1 MLTLTAWDL
10 GQIAL
15 LLAACWGCYRAGIE
29 KGIGKTL
36 DWMESEGIIEIKDE
50 EQ

>member
-15 LLAACWGCYRAGIE
+15 MLAACWACYKAGVE
-29 KGIGKTL
+29 KGVAKAL
-36 DWMESEGIIEIKDE
+36 DWMESEGIIEFEDE